1 MTRDASLGRRSFL
14 GASLAAAGGAALS
27 GCATSKPAADTSPAG
42 PIAPGATVLFQ
53 GDSITD
59 AGRKRGIDE
68 ANDKDALGNGYAWLA
83 AAGLLVS
90 RPEDRLRTFNRGI
103 SGNKVFQL
111 AERWQRDCL
120 DLAPDVLS
128 VLIGVNDIWHKR
140 NGNYDGT
147 LEVYERDYDALL
159 QRTRE
164 ALPAV
169 VLVVCEPFVLRAGHI
184 DESWFPEFDG
194 YRAAARRVADKH
206 GAIWVPYHGMFER
219 AVAYAPPEHWA
230 KDGVHPTDA
239 GAALMAQ
246 CWLDA
251 TRT

>member
-1 MTRDASLGRRSFL
+1 MTRADSVDRRSFL
-14 GASLAAAGGAALS
+14 GASIAAAGGVTLA
-27 GCATSKPAADTSPAG
+27 GCASGAPGANVPRSG

-59 AGRKRGIDE
+59 CSRKRGVDA
-68 ANDKDALGNGYAWLA
+68 ANDQEALGKGYAWLA
-83 AAGLLVS
+83 SAGLRAA
-90 RPEDRLRTFNRGI
+90 RPDDQLRTFNRGI

-111 AERWQRDCL
+111 AERWQQDCL
-120 DLAPDVLS
+120 DLKPDVLS

-140 NGNYDGT
+140 NGKYDGT
-147 LEVYERDYDALL
+147 LEIYQRDYDALL

-164 ALPAV
+164 ALPKV
-169 VLVVCEPFVLRAGHI
+169 VMVVCEPFVLRAGKI
-184 DESWFPEFDG
+184 DDSWFPEFDG
-194 YRAAARRVADKH
+194 YRTAARTVADKH
-206 GAIWVPYHGMFER
+206 GAIWVPFHSMFEH
-219 AVAYAPPEHWA
+219 ACKCAPADYWA

-251 TRT
+251 TR